1 VPFWKYEQQ
10 MLRMEQLLNSKQDE
24 CNLKDVRLRR
34 LESLE
39 ADNIALRADKNA
51 LLKQI
56 DHLKGLKL

>member
-1 VPFWKYEQQ
+1 
-10 MLRMEQLLNSKQDE
+10 MEQLLNSKQDE